1 MLYIAVRPR
10 HCTHLAAWGALL
22 DFAEGTSRGALA
34 AHIRFELP
42 GESARRRTGWP
53 GRRAVA
59 ASVGGDASGE
69 PARGHAMKAIVQH
82 GYGAPQDVLH
92 LAEVEMPA
100 VGAED
105 VLVSVRASSA
115 NPWDWHFI
123 RGEPVLFRPAGLGG
137 VRKPKFPVPGGDLAG
152 TVEQAGSG
160 VTAFKPGDEV
170 YGFGHGAF
178 AEYIAV
184 PQGSLAPKPRTLTFE
199 QAAAVPLAAVTAL
212 QGLRAGGIQPG
223 QHVLIIG
230 ASGGVGT
237 FAVQIAKHLGAQ
249 VTGVCSTAHV
259 DLVRRLG
266 AEQVIDYTKQ
276 DFTTGAARYDL
287 AFQLGGT
294 YSPAAVRKVLTPHGT
309 LIQSFGDGSRWF
321 GPVGNII
328 KAVALN
334 RAGRP
339 DPEVVH
345 RQGHRPSPHRG
356 RRPHRVRPH
365 HPRDRSDL
373 PAHRGG
379 SRRGARRGGK
389 PRGQGHRRG

>member
-1 MLYIAVRPR
+1 
-10 HCTHLAAWGALL
+10 
-22 DFAEGTSRGALA
+22 
-34 AHIRFELP
+34 
-42 GESARRRTGWP
+42 
-53 GRRAVA
+53 
-59 ASVGGDASGE
+59 
-69 PARGHAMKAIVQH
+69 MKAIVQH
-82 GYGAPQDVLH
+82 GYGAPQDVLR
-92 LAEVEMPA
+92 LADVEMPA

-123 RGEPVLFRPAGLGG
+123 RGEPVLLRPAGLGG
-137 VRKPKFPVPGGDLAG
+137 VRKPKFTVPGGDLAG
-152 TVEQAGSG
+152 TVERAGSS
-160 VTAFKPGDEV
+160 VTAFRPGDEV

-184 PQGSLAPKPRTLTFE
+184 PQGSLGPKPGNLTFE

-212 QGLRAGGIQPG
+212 QCLRAGGIQPG

-249 VTGVCSTAHV
+249 VTGVCSTRHV

-276 DFTTGAARYDL
+276 DFTIGAACYDL
-287 AFQLGGT
+287 ALQLGGT
-294 YSPAAVRKVLTPHGT
+294 YSPAAVKKVLTPHGA

-321 GPVGNII
+321 GPVGDII

-334 RAGRP
+334 ALAGQTLKSFTARVTAQALKEVGDLIESGHITPVIDRAYPLTDAAAAVELVEEGSP
-339 DPEVVH
+339 AGKVIVVVEPPPEPPP
-345 RQGHRPSPHRG
+345 Q
-356 RRPHRVRPH
+356 
-365 HPRDRSDL
+365 
-373 PAHRGG
+373 
-379 SRRGARRGGK
+379 
-389 PRGQGHRRG
+389 